1 MPDINAGVQA
11 LASSALQIL
20 IVAVVAY
27 IVLRLSRRYVSGIM
41 VRALQRREADPEIRE
56 LTRPENEQRVATL
69 NALVGWVLRL
79 IIIVAAGSAL
89 LVAFGLTPVI
99 GLIGLLLAA
108 AAFVAQDVIRDY
120 VGGAIIV
127 LENQFGIGDVVRVA
141 GVTGTVEALSLRRTT
156 IRNDDGDQVT
166 VPNGEIRVAANLTRI
181 WSALNVEIAIVDPN
195 AVDAARAVID
205 ATGVDLAADPVLGP
219 AVLQVPAF
227 VRVVG
232 FDNGVRLLIRGRVRA
247 ADRLVVTGEYRR
259 RLLVALE
266 AAGVVLVTGQR
277 LNLFDPGPAA

>member
-11 LASSALQIL
+11 LAASALQIL

-205 ATGVDLAADPVLGP
+205 ATGIDLAADPVLGP